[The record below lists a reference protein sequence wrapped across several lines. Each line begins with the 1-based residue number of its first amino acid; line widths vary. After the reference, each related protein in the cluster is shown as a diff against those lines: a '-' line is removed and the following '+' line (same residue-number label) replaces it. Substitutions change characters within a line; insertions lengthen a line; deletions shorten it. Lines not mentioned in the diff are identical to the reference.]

1 MIEPGGW
8 VSVGPVAGS
17 EPSHQASQQYAGQR
31 GRVILPP
38 LLPDGDYT
46 VKMDGGGPEV
56 RLPAVKAN
64 LAHSLSFATIRFE
77 HS

>member
-17 EPSHQASQQYAGQR
+17 EPGHQASQQYAGQR

-38 LLPDGDYT
+38 MLPDGDYT
-46 VKMDGGGPEV
+46 VKIDGGGPEV
-56 RLPAVKAN
+56 RLPAAA
-64 LAHSLSFATIRFE
+64 LAPLPADEYGFPL
-77 HS
+77 